1 MGGKLSSNFISF
13 NPLSPKTRFC
23 SPTSRSRTISPLVTH
38 TNHLTHHHTPSL
50 LPLQPQ
56 FYLFQF
62 FYGWFACPWYAY
74 GQTMI
79 AEVTPKGSEFLF
91 FSLFSIIGKTS
102 AFIGPF
108 VTQAIADD
116 SGNASSPFY
125 FLLALSLASCVLLW
139 PLDVKKSKI
148 EQARF
153 IEYDARDKKL
163 KKGDV
168 VTPAEV

>member
-1 MGGKLSSNFISF
+1 MIRITLLVINTNVSLAINMIHLAHHQTL
-13 NPLSPKTRFC
+13 LSPFY
-23 SPTSRSRTISPLVTH
+23 SPSPL
-38 TNHLTHHHTPSL
+38 
-50 LPLQPQ
+50 
-56 FYLFQF
+56 QF
-62 FYGWFACPWYAY
+62 FLYQVFYGFAVCPFYAY

-116 SGNASSPFY
+116 TGNASTPFY
-125 FLLALSLASCVLLW
+125 FLVALSLGSCVLLW
-139 PLDVKKSKI
+139 PLDIKKSKI

-153 IEYDARDKKL
+153 IEHDARDKNL
-163 KKGDV
+163 ARSDN
-168 VTPAEV
+168 VTPQTVAGVVA

>member
-1 MGGKLSSNFISF
+1 MGGKLNFSF
-13 NPLSPKTRFC
+13 HTF
-23 SPTSRSRTISPLVTH
+23 TDTTH
-38 TNHLTHHHTPSL
+38 SL
-50 LPLQPQ
+50 LQCCLPPSTYSPSSPPFSSVVDRVPNNQAFAYQ
-56 FYLFQF
+56 AYYGLFV
-62 FYGWFACPWYAY
+62 CPWYAY

-116 SGNASSPFY
+116 TGNASTPFY
-125 FLLALSLASCVLLW
+125 FLLALSLGSCVLLW
-139 PLDVKKSKI
+139 PLDIKKSKI

-153 IEYDARDKKL
+153 IEHDARDKNLAKSDIVTPQTFA
-163 KKGDV
+163 DV
-168 VTPAEV
+168 VA